1 MTVYEDITSAA
12 AGSLVRLLGKGQQLR
27 GRNGYQTIELQNEVT
42 VLSRPL
48 DRFVFLPGRGNDPF
62 AAIAETTWVLAGRN
76 DIDWLSRYLPRA
88 GEFSDDGATWRGAYG
103 PRLRNWCGS
112 DPLLKVVHQ
121 LRDEPSTR
129 RAVLAL
135 FNPAADY
142 VDTRDVPCTTTIQFL
157 KRNGRIDATVTM
169 RSNDVWWG
177 FSGINAFEWSVLL
190 EAVAFW
196 TGAEVGTLTF
206 FAGSFHLYERHQKRA
221 LAALNRYSSATCY
234 KWDGIERC
242 SFQSPLETFD
252 ERLGAFFDAEA
263 AISDNPFQALPPTGD
278 PLLDAFLSALRVKW
292 AIEFDVCAP
301 TLVSLLN
308 EMPETDV
315 AAATAE
321 WVARKRPELVEAMC
335 ESSVRSFVVDYR
347 AAASRQNS
355 APSELCSA
363 ISSIHLR
370 KDRAYGA
377 AWKRRGE
384 TRSIL
389 PNVARKIDRLESY
402 SKSGTELDDE
412 SVLDT
417 VVDLLVYVVKHLLF
431 LRDETERSTSNAA
444 LAYRIDA
451 IPLQDDPNAFDTA
464 LTDIITNASSNR
476 NIPEAIGAAVSAF
489 REIDEHDQAG
499 RPPEE
504 RIGLVLKLAGI
515 AADLLIAV
523 SKEYPLQA
531 ITFVTSE
538 RRAS

>member
-1 MTVYEDITSAA
+1 MTAYEDITSATA
-12 AGSLVRLLGKGQQLR
+12 ESLVRLLGKGQELR

-42 VLSRPL
+42 VLSHPL

-62 AAIAETTWVLAGRN
+62 AAIAETAWVLAGRN
-76 DIDWLSRYLPRA
+76 DIGWLSRYLPRA

-112 DPLLKVVHQ
+112 DPLLKVVDL
-121 LRDEPSTR
+121 LRDEPTTR

-135 FNPAADY
+135 FDPAADY

-157 KRNGRIDATVTM
+157 KRNGCVDATVTM
-169 RSNDVWWG
+169 RSSDVWWG
-177 FSGINAFEWSVLL
+177 ISGINAFEWSVLL

-206 FAGSFHLYERHQKRA
+206 FAGSFHLYGRHQERA
-221 LAALNRYSSATCY
+221 MEALNRYSGATCY
-234 KWDGIERC
+234 KWDGIQRC
-242 SFQSPLETFD
+242 SFQSPLEKFD
-252 ERLGAFFDAEA
+252 ERLDAFFDAESVV
-263 AISDNPFQALPPTGD
+263 SDNPLKAPHPTGD
-278 PLLDAFLSALRVKW
+278 PLLDAFLYALRVKW
-292 AIEFDVCAP
+292 AVELDVSASSLV
-301 TLVSLLN
+301 TLLDD
-308 EMPETDV
+308 MPATDV
-315 AAATAE
+315 AAATLE
-321 WVARKRPELVEAMC
+321 WVARKRPELVEEMC
-335 ESSVRSFVVDYR
+335 DSPVRSFVVAYR

-355 APSELCSA
+355 APNELCRA
-363 ISSIHLR
+363 ISNIHRR

-389 PNVARKIDRLESY
+389 PNVARKIDRLEIFSR
-402 SKSGTELDDE
+402 SGTELDDE

-417 VVDLLVYVVKHLLF
+417 VVDLLVYVIKHLLF
-431 LRDETERSTSNAA
+431 LRDQTERSTCNAA
-444 LAYRIDA
+444 LADRLDA
-451 IPLQDDPNAFDTA
+451 MPLQDDPDAFDTA
-464 LTDIITNASSNR
+464 LTDIISNAPSNQD
-476 NIPEAIGAAVSAF
+476 IPEAIGAAVSAF

-499 RPPEE
+499 GPPEE
-504 RIGLVLKLAGI
+504 RIGLVRKLADI
-515 AADLLIAV
+515 AADLVIAV